1 MAVDYSSKETND
13 IHNLE
18 NYASE
23 IIAALTSG
31 NPTTILDYINQ
42 AVTNAVNNTTEGDYS
57 NWTLQWTK
65 NVANDWSGAID
76 PTQIQYNEDIH
87 ILLLYDEGS
96 ICRAIVSLTNGTI
109 NGTIVALKSG
119 GGATFST
126 PFSVFGKY
134 YIEVVDV
141 GTNYNLNIYK
151 NEALLRTI
159 NLDTELGIECSGYYY
174 LAMSTDGK
182 YFVVSGSGLVA
193 LYKGT

>member
-57 NWTLQWTK
+57 NWTLQWSQDTS
-65 NVANDWSGAID
+65 NWSGLIST
-76 PTQIQYNEDIH
+76 TQMQYNEDDN
-87 ILLLYDEGS
+87 ILLIYDESSLKRVLVTLNDGT
-96 ICRAIVSLTNGTI
+96 IIGNIVS
-109 NGTIVALKSG
+109 LKSG
-119 GGATFST
+119 GGAALST

-134 YIEVVDV
+134 YIEVVDA

-151 NEALLRTI
+151 NNSLLHTL
-159 NLDTELGIECSGYYY
+159 NLDTELGIECSSYY
-174 LAMSTDGK
+174 LLAISTDGK
-182 YFVVSGSGLVA
+182 YFVLSGNGLVA
-193 LYKGT
+193 LYKGS